1 MATENPY
8 EDQKLYS
15 EDEVVEI
22 LTGLLHVYWSQPWYS
37 RWTWNKWRSA
47 LETAVS
53 IFSGKKIR
61 EKFERDQILKD
72 FEDI

>member
-1 MATENPY
+1 MAATNY

-22 LTGLLHVYWSQPWYS
+22 LTGLLHVYWVQPWYS
-37 RWTWNKWRSA
+37 RWMWYQWKSA
-47 LETAVS
+47 LETAIA

-61 EKFERDQILKD
+61 ERFERDNILKD
-72 FEDI
+72 LEDM